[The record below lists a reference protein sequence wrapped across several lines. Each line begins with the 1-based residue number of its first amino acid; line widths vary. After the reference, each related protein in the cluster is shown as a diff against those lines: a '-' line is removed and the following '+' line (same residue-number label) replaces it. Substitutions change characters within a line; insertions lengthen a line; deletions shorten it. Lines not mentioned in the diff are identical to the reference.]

1 MITRFQVDNYKCL
14 MGFEYEPAQF
24 ELIVGSNGSGKSTVF
39 EALTLLRDFVLFDA
53 PVAKCFPESSLN
65 RWKTAKVEGLQ
76 TFQIHMDLPNPYEP
90 NQIER
95 IMYVLHIQH
104 DLNSKEAK
112 VRNEFLFKQRE
123 EYQDVL
129 FSFMDGKIYS
139 HRDDSSEIPPFPALQ
154 SRSAL
159 GIMPEQEDNKRLIAF
174 REALRN
180 LTCVH
185 LNPML
190 MEYASESETAEATP
204 EMSNFPAWYR
214 HFSQQD
220 TEGFLRLTD
229 DLREVLPDFDVLQL
243 RATGSQRRELWMKP
257 EGGKETVA
265 FRFDELSDGQR
276 TLIVLYA
283 ILNFS
288 VGKGKIIC
296 IDEPENFV
304 SSRELQPWLMLL
316 QERIEDF
323 GGQAILISHH
333 PEFIN
338 VMAPQDAI
346 QFRRNNGGPVTIRPF
361 ETARFAGLT
370 PAEIVVRGWDN
381 E

>member
-1 MITRFQVDNYKCL
+1 MITRFYVDNYKCL
-14 MGFEYEPAQF
+14 VNFEYEPTQF
-24 ELIVGSNGSGKSTVF
+24 ELIVGANGSGKSTVF
-39 EALTLLRDFVLFDA
+39 EALTLLRDFVLFGV
-53 PVAKCFPESSLN
+53 PVDQCFPESSLN
-65 RWKTAKVEGLQ
+65 RWKSSEVGDLQ
-76 TFQIHMDLPNPYEP
+76 TFRIYMDLPNPYDLT
-90 NQIER
+90 QVER
-95 IMYVLHIQH
+95 IEYILHIQH
-104 DLNSKEAK
+104 DLNNKKAK
-112 VRNEFLFKQRE
+112 VLNEFLFKKRG

-129 FSFMDGKIYS
+129 FSFMDGKIYF
-139 HRDDSSEIPPFPALQ
+139 HRDDSSEMSSFPALQ

-159 GIMPEQEDNKRLIAF
+159 GIMPEQEDNRRLIAF
-174 REALRN
+174 REALYN

-185 LNPML
+185 LNPMQ
-190 MEYASESETAEATP
+190 MEYASENETAEASP

-220 TEGFLRLTD
+220 TEGFLRLTE

-257 EGGKETVA
+257 EGGKESVA

-288 VGKGKIIC
+288 VGKGKTIC

-316 QERIEDF
+316 QERIEEF

-338 VMAPQDAI
+338 ALAPQDAI
-346 QFRRNNGGPVTIRPF
+346 QFRRNNGGPVMIRPF
-361 ETARFAGLT
+361 ETKQFEGLT
-370 PAEIVVRGWDN
+370 PAEIVARGWDN